1 MKHSC
6 ESIMIWV
13 WFSATGPGHQDPK
26 ATYKS
31 KTEQLEKNQ
40 GVAIFQ
46 SKGIL
51 QLDLNA
57 LVDLKRAKDK
67 QGPINLNEQRQHFK
81 EKVGQNSSASMGE
94 TDEVIQKS
102 WHRHNTYK

>member
-1 MKHSC
+1 MKHSR

-67 QGPINLNEQRQHFK
+67 QGPINLNEQ
-81 EKVGQNSSASMGE
+81 
-94 TDEVIQKS
+94 
-102 WHRHNTYK
+102 